1 MSAAD
6 IFIGVDVGTSACKAL
21 AVNCDG
27 RIVGRHSSDYPLS
40 TPRAGWAEQNPE
52 DWIRAA
58 FEGISTVVD
67 SLPAFAKVRAVGLS
81 GQMHGLVAL
90 DAKNAPLRPVILW
103 NDHRA
108 APQCAK
114 IEERAGGLSGLLRM
128 TNNRMLPGYTGG
140 KILWLREEEP
150 EIFRRMAVFL
160 HPKDYLLF
168 HLTGERSTDV
178 SDASGTGLFDV
189 RARAWCDEL
198 FGLLDLPK
206 SLAPKCLESREI
218 AGRLTRAAAEE
229 TGLLAGTPVVAGGGD
244 AVIQT
249 AGSGVAEPGRIQTT
263 LGTAGIVACAL
274 DSCAENPNGRLQ
286 VFCNSDPD
294 LWHCMGVS
302 LSAGGA
308 FEWLKRFLESAP
320 GGRGRITFDQM
331 TALAEKAAPDA
342 GGLFFL
348 PYLTGERCPHSNPD
362 ARGALVG
369 LTLRHGP
376 AEVIRSVM
384 EGITFA
390 MRDIV
395 ELMRDMGAD
404 TREISFSGGGSSG
417 RLWRRLQADVL
428 GGDVI
433 VVDGAAEGG
442 AYGAALL
449 AGVGVG
455 RWPSLRAAAEILPEI
470 SRESPDPENR
480 EIYDRAFPVYQR
492 LYQSLEPDFLRIAAL
507 AES

>member
-1 MSAAD
+1 MSAGD
-6 IFIGVDVGTSACKAL
+6 IFIGADVGTSACKAL
-21 AVNCDG
+21 AVDGGG
-27 RIVGRHSSDYPLS
+27 RIIARHLAGYPLLA
-40 TPRAGWAEQNPE
+40 PRPGWAEQNPE

-58 FEGISTVVD
+58 FKGIAAVAAA
-67 SLPAFAKVRAVGLS
+67 LPAAAKVRAVGLS

-90 DAKNAPLRPVILW
+90 DAKGAPLRPAILW

-108 APQCAK
+108 VPQCAR

-140 KILWLREEEP
+140 KILWMCEEEP
-150 EIFRRMAVFL
+150 EIFGRMAVFL

-168 HLTGERSTDV
+168 RLTGARATDV

-206 SLAPKCLESREI
+206 SLAPECLESREI
-218 AGRLTRAAAEE
+218 AGRLTAAAAAE
-229 TGLLAGTPVVAGGGD
+229 TGLPAGTPVVAGGGD
-244 AVIQT
+244 SVVQT
-249 AGSGVAEPGRIQTT
+249 AGSGVAEPGQIQTT

-274 DSCAENPNGRLQ
+274 DSCAENPSGRLQ
-286 VFCNSDPD
+286 VFCNSEPG

-308 FEWLKRFLESAP
+308 FEWLRRFWETAP
-320 GGRGRITFDQM
+320 GGGGVDFGQM
-331 TALAEKAAPDA
+331 TTLAEGAAPGAD
-342 GGLFFL
+342 GLFFL

-362 ARGALVG
+362 ARGAWVG

-376 AEVIRSVM
+376 AEAIRAVM
-384 EGITFA
+384 EGVTFA
-390 MRDIV
+390 MRDIA
-395 ELMRDMGAD
+395 ELMRGMGAD
-404 TREISFSGGGSSG
+404 AREIRFSGGGSSDP
-417 RLWRRLQADVL
+417 LWRRLQADVL
-428 GGDVI
+428 GGDV
-433 VVDGAAEGG
+433 VTVDGAAEGG

-455 RWPSLRAAAEILPEI
+455 RWPSLQAAAKILREI
-470 SRESPDPENR
+470 SRESPDPKNR
-480 EIYDRAFPVYQR
+480 AIYDRAFPAYQR
-492 LYQSLEPDFLRIAAL
+492 LYRSLESDFSRIAGL
-507 AES
+507 AGS

>member
-1 MSAAD
+1 MKAGD
-6 IFIGVDVGTSACKAL
+6 IFIGVDVGTSACKTL
-21 AVNCDG
+21 AIDG
-27 RIVGRHSSDYPLS
+27 GGQIAARHSAGYPLS
-40 TPRAGWAEQNPE
+40 SPRPGWAEQNPE

-58 FEGISTVVD
+58 FQGMSAVAAA
-67 SLPAFAKVRAVGLS
+67 LPASAKVRAVGLS

-90 DAKNAPLRPVILW
+90 NAKSAPLRPAILW
-103 NDHRA
+103 NDHRSA
-108 APQCAK
+108 SQCASVEGRIVGSAK
-114 IEERAGGLSGLLRM
+114 LLRM

-140 KILWLREEEP
+140 KILWLREKEP
-150 EIFRRMAVFL
+150 EIFKRMTAFL

-168 HLTGERSTDV
+168 RLTGARTTDV

-206 SLAPKCLESREI
+206 SLAPEYLESHEI
-218 AGRLTRAAAEE
+218 AGRLSPAVAAEI
-229 TGLLAGTPVVAGGGD
+229 GLSAGTPVVAGGGD

-249 AGSGVAEPGRIQTT
+249 AGSGVVESGQIQIT
-263 LGTAGIVACAL
+263 LGTAGIVARAL
-274 DSCAENPNGRLQ
+274 DSCAENPDGRLQ
-286 VFCNSDPD
+286 VFCNNAPE

-308 FEWLKRFLESAP
+308 FEWLRRFLEMAP
-320 GGRGRITFDQM
+320 GGNAIEFDKM
-331 TALAEKAAPDA
+331 TEMAGNAAPGSD
-342 GGLFFL
+342 GLFFL

-376 AEVIRSVM
+376 AEMIRAVM
-384 EGITFA
+384 EGVTFA
-390 MRDIV
+390 MRDIA
-395 ELMRDMGAD
+395 ELMRGMGSDA
-404 TREISFSGGGSSG
+404 RKIHFSGGGSSSP
-417 RLWRRLQADVL
+417 LWRQLQADIL

-433 VVDGAAEGG
+433 MTDGAAEGG

-455 RWPSLRAAAEILPEI
+455 RWPSLQAAAKSLRTT
-470 SRESPDPENR
+470 SHESPNPKNLAV
-480 EIYDRAFPVYQR
+480 YDRAFPEYQR
-492 LYQSLEPDFLRIAAL
+492 LYRSLERNFPRIAAL
-507 AES
+507 EK